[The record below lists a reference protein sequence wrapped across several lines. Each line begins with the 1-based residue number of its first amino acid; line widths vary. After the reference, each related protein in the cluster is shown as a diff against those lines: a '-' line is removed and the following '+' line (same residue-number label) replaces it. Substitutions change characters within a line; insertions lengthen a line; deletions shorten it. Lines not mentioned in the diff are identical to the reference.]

1 MGKPYAIL
9 ELLLASAEVNS
20 GSISVIGNEFYQPGD
35 TVYIPSKNMVYYV
48 NSISHSFSY
57 SSGDFNTTLSLKYGR
72 PPGAYLPSPMDI
84 FGQQSLGRADTPF
97 LTYRSARS
105 DDNYIPLSPECV
117 LNIPQ
122 NILDGSSTRKEV
134 DLLSHRD
141 NNSRFT
147 QMMSQLST
155 GYLSGE
161 RYLLLRAFI
170 RDENDEENK
179 EYANKALKVVRSIF
193 QNPIQVVSSGI
204 SNISNLNVNLSGIFS
219 NNPADISLSD
229 NYTSQQMALPNSR
242 VAYPIPSEKIIEQIS
257 AINKDNNEGYSSGEI
272 VCLDRKLIGIINS
285 DLNIGTN
292 GTSESIYD
300 IFPKDGPRQKSW
312 IDIRDNLERWL
323 SREYAIIEVGVITI
337 PAKILSRG

>member
-1 MGKPYAIL
+1 
-9 ELLLASAEVNS
+9 
-20 GSISVIGNEFYQPGD
+20 
-35 TVYIPSKNMVYYV
+35 MVYYV

-72 PPGAYLPSPMDI
+72 PPGVYLPSPMDI